1 MGYSKSK
8 TIERDSIS
16 GHYQH
21 IDGGLQNGTLS
32 PNEVSARTEARAKAL
47 IDSIKADSDG
57 PDETTLDHP
66 AYGNSL
72 SRQPKPS
79 DYSSKGADHYGVSE
93 TPGKQEKT
101 HAPRDN
107 SKVSR

>member
-1 MGYSKSK
+1 MGYKSK
-8 TIERDSIS
+8 TIQRDEIS
-16 GHYQH
+16 GHHQH
-21 IDGGLQNGTLS
+21 VDISDGPHS
-32 PNEVSARTEARAKAL
+32 VNEINARTEARLAALKAA
-47 IDSIKADSDG
+47 IAADSDG

-101 HAPRDN
+101 RAPRGDN